1 MDDDDF
7 TRESQGEQYEE
18 IVKGNRKYSRLLRI
32 AAVLAVVAFV
42 ALILPAL
49 SFFNPGN
56 LNFLN
61 ENGSLLED
69 GIVQKCRP
77 AVVYIETE
85 TSSGVTRQGTGF
97 NISPSGIIVT
107 NKHIVDDADLITI
120 QFEDGRKY
128 YSKYYEA
135 SAGNDIAL
143 IRIEGEGLP
152 ALAVNRE
159 YKVKKGDNVTIIGN
173 PLGYERIA
181 QRGEVGEYHV
191 AEGIESKV
199 FDIDIQVNP
208 GNSGSPVIN
217 DDAEVVGIVFAA
229 SDNRALAIGAY
240 NIEY

>member
-7 TRESQGEQYEE
+7 TRESQDEQYEE

-42 ALILPAL
+42 ALILPRL

-61 ENGSLLED
+61 ENGSLLKD

-97 NISPSGIIVT
+97 NVSPSGVIVT

-135 SAGNDIAL
+135 TEGNDIAVV
-143 IRIEGEGLP
+143 RIKGEGLP
-152 ALAVNRE
+152 TIAVNKE
-159 YKVKKGDNVTIIGN
+159 YKVKTGDNVTIIGN
-173 PLGYERIA
+173 PLGYEGIA
-181 QRGEVGEYHV
+181 QRGEVGEYHL

-199 FDIDIQVNP
+199 FDIDIQINP

-217 DDAEVVGIVFAA
+217 DNSEVVGIVFATA
-229 SDNRALAIGAY
+229 DNKALAIGAY